1 MFIDYAKII
10 IASGNGGNGAIS
22 FRREKYVANGG
33 PDGGDG
39 GKGGSVYF
47 QVDLGLNTLVDFKY
61 KKKYVA
67 KNGEGGSGSKC
78 NGKKGEDL
86 YIKVPQGTII
96 RDEETGKVIADLSE
110 ENQVECIL
118 KGGRGGKGNVH
129 FATPTRQV
137 PNFAETGEPGIE
149 KTVILELKLIA
160 DVGLVGFPNVGK
172 STLLS
177 RMTTAK
183 PKIAD
188 YHFTT
193 LDPNLGVVKLDNGE
207 SFVMADIPGI
217 IEGASDGIGLGLKFL
232 RHIERTRLL
241 VHVIDVAGTEGRDP
255 VQDFNIINN
264 ELKKYNDKLANKKQ
278 IIAANKSDVLQD
290 DNNYKKLEKIAN
302 ENKIEIYKIS
312 AVTGQGLNELFHRV
326 AEMLKEI
333 PKIELE
339 EIDKTVYYTLEEEEG
354 WSISKASDGAFVI
367 TGKEIE
373 NLMRKINFSD
383 YESLS
388 YFHLCLKKMGID
400 AELQRRNIKEGDII
414 RIFDWEFEYEL

>member
-10 IASGNGGNGAIS
+10 IASGKGGNGAIS
-22 FRREKYVANGG
+22 FRREKYIANGG

-47 QVDLGLNTLVDFKY
+47 QVDQGLNTLVDFKY
-61 KKKYVA
+61 KKKYLA

-78 NGKKGEDL
+78 NGKKGEDI
-86 YIKVPQGTII
+86 YIKVPQGTVV

-110 ENQVECIL
+110 PNQVECIL
-118 KGGRGGKGNVH
+118 KGGKGGKGNVH

-177 RMTTAK
+177 RMTTAT

-217 IEGASDGIGLGLKFL
+217 IEGASEGVGLGLKFL

-241 VHVIDVAGTEGRDP
+241 VHVIDVAGIEGRDP
-255 VQDFNIINN
+255 VQDFNTINH
-264 ELKKYNDKLANKKQ
+264 ELKSYSEKLANKKQ
-278 IIAANKSDVLQD
+278 IIAANKTDVLQD
-290 DNNYKKLEKIAN
+290 EEKFKRLELEAQKYGYEVYKV
-302 ENKIEIYKIS
+302 S
-312 AVTGQGLNELFHRV
+312 AATGNGLKELFYRV
-326 AEMLKEI
+326 AEVLKDI
-333 PKIELE
+333 PKVELE
-339 EIDKTVYYTLEEEEG
+339 EVDKTVYYTWEEEAG
-354 WSISKASDGAFVI
+354 WTISRASDGAFVI
-367 TGKEIE
+367 NGKEIE

-388 YFHLCLKKMGID
+388 
-400 AELQRRNIKEGDII
+400 
-414 RIFDWEFEYEL
+414 

>member
-1 MFIDYAKII
+1 M
-10 IASGNGGNGAIS
+10 
-22 FRREKYVANGG
+22 
-33 PDGGDG
+33 
-39 GKGGSVYF
+39 
-47 QVDLGLNTLVDFKY
+47 DLGLNTLVDFRY
-61 KKKYVA
+61 KKKYIA
-67 KNGEGGSGSKC
+67 KNGEPGSGSRC
-78 NGKKGEDL
+78 NGKKGADI
-86 YIKVPQGTII
+86 YIKVPQGTVI

-110 ENQVECIL
+110 PSQVECIL
-118 KGGRGGKGNVH
+118 KGGKGGKGNVH

-193 LDPNLGVVKLDNGE
+193 LDPNLGVVKLENGE

-217 IEGASDGIGLGLKFL
+217 IEGASDGVGLGLQFL

-255 VQDFNIINN
+255 TKDFKTINK
-264 ELKKYNDKLANKKQ
+264 ELKKYSEKLASKKQ
-278 IIAANKSDVLQD
+278 IIAANKADVLQD
-290 DNNYKKLEKIAN
+290 EEKLQQLEKEAKKN
-302 ENKIEIYKIS
+302 GFEIFKIS
-312 AVTGQGLNELFHRV
+312 TITGEGLKELFYRV
-326 AEMLKEI
+326 AEVLKEI
-333 PKIELE
+333 PKVELE
-339 EIDKTVYYTLEEEEG
+339 EVDKTVYYTMEEDDG
-354 WSISKASDGAFVI
+354 WVVSKASDGAFVI
-367 TGKEIE
+367 TGKAIE

-388 YFHLCLKKMGID
+388 YFHLMLKKMGID
-400 AELQRRNIKEGDII
+400 AELHRRNIKEGDIV
-414 RIFDWEFEYEL
+414 RIFDWEFQYEI

>member
-10 IASGNGGNGAIS
+10 IASGKGGNGAIS
-22 FRREKYVANGG
+22 FRREKYIANGG

-61 KKKYVA
+61 KKKYMA
-67 KNGEGGSGSKC
+67 KDGEGGSGSKC
-78 NGKKGEDL
+78 TGKKGEDL
-86 YIKVPQGTII
+86 YIKVPQGTVI
-96 RDEETGKVIADLSE
+96 RDEETGKVIADLSKE
-110 ENQVECIL
+110 GQVECVL

-160 DVGLVGFPNVGK
+160 DVGLLGYPNVGK

-177 RMTTAK
+177 RMTTAT

-193 LDPNLGVVKLDNGE
+193 LNPNLGVVKLDNGA

-217 IEGASDGIGLGLKFL
+217 IEGASEGIGLGLKFL

-241 VHVIDVAGTEGRDP
+241 VHVIDVAGTEGRNPID
-255 VQDFNIINN
+255 DFKTINN
-264 ELKKYNDKLANKKQ
+264 ELKKYSAKLAEKKQ
-278 IIAANKSDVLQD
+278 VIAANKADVLQD
-290 DNNYKKLEKIAN
+290 EDNYKKLEEEAK
-302 ENKIEIYKIS
+302 KHGYEIYKIS
-312 AVTGQGLNELFHRV
+312 AVTGEGLKELFYRV
-326 AEMLKEI
+326 ADILKDI
-333 PKIELE
+333 PKVELE
-339 EIDKTVYYTLEEEEG
+339 EVDKTVYYTLEEEDG
-354 WSISKASDGAFVI
+354 WRVSRASDGAFVI
-367 TGKEIE
+367 EGKEIE

-388 YFHLCLKKMGID
+388 YFHLMLKKMGID
-400 AELQRRNIKEGDII
+400 AELQRRNIKEGDIV

>member
-10 IASGNGGNGAIS
+10 IASGNGGNGAIT

-39 GKGGSVYF
+39 GKGGSVIF

-61 KKKYVA
+61 KKKYLA
-67 KNGEGGSGSKC
+67 KNGQPGSGNRC

-86 YIKVPQGTII
+86 YIKVPQGTVV

-110 ENQVECIL
+110 VGQVECIL
-118 KGGRGGKGNVH
+118 KGGKGGKGNVH
-129 FATPTRQV
+129 FATATRQI

-160 DVGLVGFPNVGK
+160 DVGLLGFPNVGK

-177 RMTTAK
+177 RMTTAT

-193 LDPNLGVVKLDNGE
+193 LEPNLGVVKLENGE
-207 SFVMADIPGI
+207 SFVMADIPGL
-217 IEGASDGIGLGLKFL
+217 IEGASEGIGLGLKFL
-232 RHIERTRLL
+232 RHVERTRLL
-241 VHVIDVAGTEGRDP
+241 LHVIDVAGTEGRDP
-255 VQDFNIINN
+255 LKDFETINN
-264 ELKKYNDKLANKKQ
+264 ELKGYSEKLSNKLQ

-290 DNNYKKLEKIAN
+290 DENFERLKKVASEKGY
-302 ENKIEIYKIS
+302 EIYKIS
-312 AVTGQGLNELFHRV
+312 AVTGAGLKELFNRV
-326 AEMLKEI
+326 AEVLNTI
-333 PKIELE
+333 PKVELE
-339 EIDKTVYYTLEEEEG
+339 EVDKTVYYTLEEEEG
-354 WSISKASDGAFVI
+354 WTIRREGNAFVVE
-367 TGKEIE
+367 GKEVE
-373 NLMRKINFSD
+373 TLMRRINFSD

-388 YFHLCLKKMGID
+388 YFHLMLKKMGID
-400 AELQRRNIKEGDII
+400 TELRRKGIKEGDIVK
-414 RIFDWEFEYEL
+414 IFDWEFEYEE

>member
-10 IASGNGGNGAIS
+10 IASGKGGNGAIS
-22 FRREKYVANGG
+22 FRREKYVAHGG

-61 KKKYVA
+61 KKKYIA
-67 KNGEGGSGSKC
+67 QNGEGGSGSRC
-78 NGKKGEDL
+78 NGKKGADI
-86 YIKVPQGTII
+86 YIKVPQGTVI

-110 ENQVECIL
+110 PEQVECIL
-118 KGGRGGKGNVH
+118 KGGKGGKGNVH

-160 DVGLVGFPNVGK
+160 DVGLLGFPNVGK

-177 RMTTAK
+177 RMTTAT

-217 IEGASDGIGLGLKFL
+217 IEGASEGVGLGLKFL

-241 VHVIDVAGTEGRDP
+241 VHVIDVAGTEGRNP
-255 VQDFNIINN
+255 VDDFNIINN

-278 IIAANKSDVLQD
+278 IIAANKIDVLQD
-290 DNNYKKLEKIAN
+290 EENFKNLELEAKKYGY
-302 ENKIEIYKIS
+302 EIYKIS
-312 AVTGQGLNELFHRV
+312 AVTGNGLKELFYRV
-326 AEMLKEI
+326 AEVLKEI
-333 PKIELE
+333 PKVELE

-354 WSISKASDGAFVI
+354 WSISRASDGAFVI
-367 TGKEIE
+367 TGKDIE

-388 YFHLCLKKMGID
+388 YFHLMLKKMGID
-400 AELQRRNIKEGDII
+400 AELHRRNIKEGDIV